1 MKSKQHKKWET
12 WNTFISTL
20 LTALIAFGWIGLL
33 LSGSLA
39 VPPAGS
45 SAVSGGQEKKTP
57 ESRNFLLIGGS
68 REDGIAIALLRL
80 DTRSR
85 MMSLSMLPPE
95 WETEYKGRRATLNGH
110 YSYGG
115 ARYLYECVKET
126 IVPADAY
133 AAIRKNSIAAVID
146 QFGGLPVHLP
156 GGIEGE
162 TGVFSEGVQVLSG
175 EDSLGL
181 LEASEWP
188 EGIPQ
193 KRRVQAQAVASFLN
207 EYVTERNVAAA
218 YHTFPALINLVET
231 NLSITDRETLRRLFE
246 CMTQEGRAKC
256 AVYPIEGEYTERG
269 GVLYFEPEESGRA
282 VLELYR

>member
-1 MKSKQHKKWET
+1 MKSKQHIKWET
-12 WNTFISTL
+12 YNAFISTL
-20 LTALIAFGWIGLL
+20 LMALIAFGWLGLL
-33 LSGSLA
+33 FSGSL
-39 VPPAGS
+39 VLPPSGS
-45 SAVSGGQEKKTP
+45 SAVSGGQEKKIP

-126 IVPADAY
+126 VVPVDAY
-133 AAIRKNSIAAVID
+133 AALGGASIAAVID

-156 GGIEGE
+156 GGIGGE
-162 TGVFSEGVQVLSG
+162 TGEFPEGVQVLSG
-175 EDSLGL
+175 EDSLSL
-181 LEASEWP
+181 LEAPDWP
-188 EGIPQ
+188 EGIRQ
-193 KRRVQAQAVASFLN
+193 KRQVQAQAIASFLN

-218 YHTFPALINLVET
+218 YHTFPALINLAET

-246 CMTQEGRAKC
+246 CMTETGRAKC

-269 GVLYFEPEESGRA
+269 DAMYFEPDERGRA
-282 VLELYR
+282 VLALFR